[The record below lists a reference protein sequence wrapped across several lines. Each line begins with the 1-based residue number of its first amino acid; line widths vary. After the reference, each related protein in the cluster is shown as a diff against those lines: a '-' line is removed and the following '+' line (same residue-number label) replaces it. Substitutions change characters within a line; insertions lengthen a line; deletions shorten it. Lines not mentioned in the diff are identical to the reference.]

1 MERITKRDL
10 DELDFKILRAD
21 NSDIKKYKEELD
33 KISNLIRIRINYIE
47 SVEKEDKEKTDL
59 DDNNDTQ

>member
-10 DELDFKILRAD
+10 DELDFKILSAD